1 MTGAR
6 TAIRALIAH
15 FIPSVRSHYGFGRES
30 TAMPFLVFTSL
41 FLIAAGGLAQTA
53 PAPAKPA
60 PQAAPKPAVKKA
72 APAAKSAAAAPIDEI
87 KKMIR
92 LKLPEQAI
100 VNQIRAFGPKL
111 QVTPA
116 QLVELKE
123 LGASDAVIVA
133 ASGAAA
139 APAATSAPAPVATSA
154 PASAPVAANWNT
166 DLSTLRCAAPAD
178 AGKRVIA
185 VDVFDYGTVRS
196 AVQAIFG
203 TQVDIGK
210 GIQALMMKRL
220 AETGKYRVVE
230 RQNLAKIMAEQD
242 LGASSRAAR
251 APNARIG
258 RIVGADAILMGTIVT
273 FGRDDQRRRIDL
285 GGYTPRVFGR
295 TGVGVGE
302 DKAVVAISYRLVDA
316 ETSEVIDQG
325 EARGES
331 KRRAKMVDLAGG
343 ASGRGGRGGYDMTS
357 ANFAETIIGEATI
370 ATVNQLAHQANNN
383 EAKVRK
389 RNLDIETRV
398 ADVSG
403 QRVYLAAGAN
413 EGVALCDRFEIFRV
427 RREITDPVTKEIID
441 YDLEKAG
448 DLVVTE
454 VRERAAI
461 GAYQG
466 ALAPEPKMLARKAG
480 GK

>member
-1 MTGAR
+1 M
-6 TAIRALIAH
+6 
-15 FIPSVRSHYGFGRES
+15 
-30 TAMPFLVFTSL
+30 AMPYV
-41 FLIAAGGLAQTA
+41 LIPALLLAAAGCFAQTT
-53 PAPAKPA
+53 PPAKAVPK
-60 PQAAPKPAVKKA
+60 AAPKATAKA
-72 APAAKSAAAAPIDEI
+72 APKAAAPFDEI
-87 KKMIR
+87 KKLVRM
-92 LKLPEQAI
+92 KLPDQAI

-111 QVTPA
+111 QITPA

-123 LGASDAVIVA
+123 LGASDAVLVA
-133 ASGAAA
+133 ASGAEPAAAA
-139 APAATSAPAPVATSA
+139 APAATSAPAAPSAA
-154 PASAPVAANWNT
+154 PAGSWNT
-166 DLSTLRCAAPAD
+166 DLSTLQCAAPAG

-230 RQNLAKIMAEQD
+230 RQNLAKVMAEQD
-242 LGASSRAAR
+242 LGASNRAAR

-316 ETSEVIDQG
+316 ETSEIIDQG

-331 KRRAKMVDLAGG
+331 KRRARMVDLAGG
-343 ASGRGGRGGYDMTS
+343 SGGRGGRGGYDMTS

-370 ATVNQLAHQANNN
+370 TTVDQLAVQANNQ
-383 EAKVRK
+383 EPRIRK
-389 RNLDIETRV
+389 RNLDIEARV

-403 QRVYLAAGAN
+403 QRVYLTTGSS
-413 EGVALCDRFEIFRV
+413 EGVNMCDRFEIFRV
-427 RREITDPVTKEIID
+427 RREITDPVTKEVID

-454 VRERAAI
+454 VRERVAI

-466 ALAPEPKMLARKAG
+466 ALAPEPKMLARKVAG
-480 GK
+480 Q

>member
-1 MTGAR
+1 M
-6 TAIRALIAH
+6 AI
-15 FIPSVRSHYGFGRES
+15 S
-30 TAMPFLVFTSL
+30 TRLTLSL
-41 FLIAAGGLAQTA
+41 LAAASFA
-53 PAPAKPA
+53 F
-60 PQAAPKPAVKKA
+60 PQAPA
-72 APAAKSAAAAPIDEI
+72 APAAKAPPAATKAPAAAPKAAAKAAPKALSPLDEV
-87 KKMIR
+87 KRMVR

-100 VNQIRAFGPKL
+100 INQIQALGPKL
-111 QVTPA
+111 KVTPE

-133 ASGAAA
+133 ASGAGA
-139 APAATSAPAPVATSA
+139 APAAAAASPAPAPA
-154 PASAPVAANWNT
+154 PAPAAMPKAEWNT
-166 DLSTLRCAAPAD
+166 DLSKIACAAPAG
-178 AGKRVIA
+178 AAKRVIA
-185 VDVFDYGTVRS
+185 VDTFDYGTVRS

-210 GIQALMMKRL
+210 GIQSLMMKRL

-242 LGASSRAAR
+242 LGASNRAAR

-273 FGRDDQRRRIDL
+273 FGRDDQRRSVSL
-285 GGYTPRVFGR
+285 GGYVPKVFGR
-295 TGVGVGE
+295 GAVGVGE

-316 ETSEVIDQG
+316 ETSEIIDQG

-331 KRRAKMVDLAGG
+331 KRKAKVFDIAGG
-343 ASGRGGRGGYDMTS
+343 SGGRGGAAGYDMTS

-370 ATVNQLAHQANNN
+370 ATVDQLADQANKQ
-383 EAKVRK
+383 EPKVRK
-389 RNLDIETRV
+389 RNLEVETRV

-403 QRVYLAAGAN
+403 ARVYLAAGTN
-413 EGVALCDRFEIFRV
+413 EGVSMCDRFEIFRV
-427 RREITDPVTKEIID
+427 RREITDPVTKEVID
-441 YDLEKAG
+441 YDLEKMG

-454 VRERAAI
+454 VRDRVAI

-466 ALAPEPKMLARKAG
+466 SAAPEPKMLARKVAG
-480 GK
+480 K

>member
-1 MTGAR
+1 M
-6 TAIRALIAH
+6 AITYLLLPAL
-15 FIPSVRSHYGFGRES
+15 
-30 TAMPFLVFTSL
+30 L
-41 FLIAAGGLAQTA
+41 FAAAGLFAQTT
-53 PAPAKPA
+53 PPAK
-60 PQAAPKPAVKKA
+60 AAPKAAAKA
-72 APAAKSAAAAPIDEI
+72 APKAAAPIDEI
-87 KKMIR
+87 KKMVR
-92 LKLPEQAI
+92 MKLPDQAI

-111 QVTPA
+111 QLTPA

-133 ASGAAA
+133 ASGAPPAAAA
-139 APAATSAPAPVATSA
+139 APAAAPAASAA
-154 PASAPVAANWNT
+154 PAAAPAASWNT
-166 DLSTLRCAAPAD
+166 DLSTLQCAAPAG
-178 AGKRVIA
+178 AAKRVIA

-230 RQNLAKIMAEQD
+230 RQNLAKVMAEQD
-242 LGASSRAAR
+242 LGASNRAAR

-316 ETSEVIDQG
+316 ETSEIIDQG

-331 KRRAKMVDLAGG
+331 KRRARMVDLAGG
-343 ASGRGGRGGYDMTS
+343 SGGRGGAGGYDMTS

-370 ATVNQLAHQANNN
+370 SSVEQLASQANNQ
-383 EAKVRK
+383 ESRVRK
-389 RNLDIETRV
+389 RNLDIEARV

-403 QRVYLAAGAN
+403 QRVYLTAGSA
-413 EGVALCDRFEIFRV
+413 EGVNTCDRFEVFRV
-427 RREITDPVTKEIID
+427 RREITDPVTKEVID

-461 GAYQG
+461 GAYHG
-466 ALAPEPKMLARKAG
+466 AIAPEPKMLARKVAG
-480 GK
+480 Q